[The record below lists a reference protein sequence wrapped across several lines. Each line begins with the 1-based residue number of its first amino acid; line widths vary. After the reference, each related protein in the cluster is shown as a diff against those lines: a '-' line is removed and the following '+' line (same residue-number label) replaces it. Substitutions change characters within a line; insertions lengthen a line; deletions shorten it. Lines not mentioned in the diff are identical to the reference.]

1 MKIIIS
7 AFILLQSFSFAQASL
22 NDLNKLTNS
31 QLDEIREKLSIQNPS
46 SMDSALESVDSIN
59 QESIEIEIEQKN
71 SENLSSFFG
80 YDYFNK
86 QINFFDNIPTPVD
99 FKLGAGDEIILSLW
113 GEKNSREKF
122 ILNKD
127 GMIYYQ
133 NIGFI
138 NLSGKTLNEAENLLS
153 SELSRIYSTLS
164 SSNNSTQLML
174 ELGKIKS
181 VNVYFSGQ
189 VTSPGINLIHPFSD
203 IFSALVQA
211 GGVKDS
217 GSLRK
222 VQIIRNSE
230 IIAEVDFYSFFLNG
244 MNSFSNI
251 RILDGDVIHVPVVA
265 NRAEIKGEII
275 NPGFY
280 ELLDSDLL
288 SNLINYAGGLSSMSS
303 NKAVINDIIPIDK
316 RDSDDIARSGRLI
329 YLSQTDKIKIQN
341 GSVVELIPI
350 AKNDTFVSV
359 FGRVTRPGTY
369 PIDLLRSQNQESGI
383 TLKEVLD
390 IAGGFEDPNF
400 RKTINEKIVI
410 LRLDENQFY
419 AKEFR
424 VDYSD
429 ANSFKLE
436 VNDKIFV
443 YELPQYKN
451 SFTYTIKGE
460 VNSPGTYPLKAGL
473 SLSQAIKLAGGIT
486 EMGSINSVSVTKNL
500 VSIDSDGN
508 EVSRVELVSN
518 IDLNFQIA
526 DQNII
531 TILPKTNVIRVD
543 GNVYNP
549 GFIAHQSG
557 NGMTMSKAIELAG
570 GYKPHSLK
578 KRVYVVR
585 ANGEIEQ
592 ADIFRGKAKRIFP
605 GDSVFVP
612 VNPDPDKFD
621 VTSFIADLSSTL
633 ANIAAILVIVDN
645 NN

>member
-7 AFILLQSFSFAQASL
+7 AFILLQSFSLAQVSL
-22 NDLNKLTNS
+22 SDLNKLNNS

-46 SMDSALESVDSIN
+46 TVSAPESVDSIN
-59 QESIEIEIEQKN
+59 QESIEIEIEQKD
-71 SENLSSFFG
+71 SENPSSFFG

-153 SELSRIYSTLS
+153 SELSRIYSTLN

-189 VTSPGINLIHPFSD
+189 VSNPGINLIHPFSD
-203 IFSALVQA
+203 IFSALIQA
-211 GGVKDS
+211 GSVKNS

-230 IIAEVDFYSFFLNG
+230 VIAVVDFYSFFLNG

-280 ELLDSDLL
+280 ELLDSDSL
-288 SNLINYAGGLSSMSS
+288 SNLIDYAGGLSSMASD
-303 NKAVINDIIPIDK
+303 KAVINDIIPIDK

-329 YLSQTDKIKIQN
+329 LLSQTDKIKIQN

-350 AKNDTFVSV
+350 AKNDTSVSV
-359 FGRVTRPGTY
+359 FGRVVRPGEY
-369 PIDLLRSQNQESGI
+369 PIDTLRYQNQESGI

-400 RKTINEKIVI
+400 RKTINDEIVI

-419 AKEFR
+419 AKELR
-424 VDYSD
+424 VNYSD

-443 YELPQYKN
+443 YELPQYRN

-460 VNSPGTYPLKAGL
+460 VNSPGTYPLKEGL

-486 EMGSINSVSVTKNL
+486 EIGSVNSVSVSKNL

-508 EVSRVELVSN
+508 KFNKVELVSN

-531 TILPKTNVIRVD
+531 TILPNTNVIRVN

-549 GFIAHQSG
+549 GLIAHQSG
-557 NGMTMSKAIELAG
+557 NGLTMSKAIELAG
-570 GYKPHSLK
+570 GYKPYSLK
-578 KRVYVVR
+578 KRAYVIR

-592 ADIFRGKAKRIFP
+592 AGIFSGKAKRVFP
-605 GDSVFVP
+605 GDSIFIP
-612 VNPDPDKFD
+612 VNPDPKEFD
-621 VTSFIADLSSTL
+621 ITSFIADLSSTL
-633 ANIAAILVIVDN
+633 ANIAAILVIAN
-645 NN
+645 NNN

>member
-1 MKIIIS
+1 
-7 AFILLQSFSFAQASL
+7 
-22 NDLNKLTNS
+22 
-31 QLDEIREKLSIQNPS
+31 
-46 SMDSALESVDSIN
+46 
-59 QESIEIEIEQKN
+59 
-71 SENLSSFFG
+71 
-80 YDYFNK
+80 
-86 QINFFDNIPTPVD
+86 
-99 FKLGAGDEIILSLW
+99 
-113 GEKNSREKF
+113 
-122 ILNKD
+122 
-127 GMIYYQ
+127 MIYYQ

-153 SELSRIYSTLS
+153 SELSRIYSTLNS
-164 SSNNSTQLML
+164 NNNSTQLML

-222 VQIIRNSE
+222 IQIIRNSE
-230 IIAEVDFYSFFLNG
+230 IIAVVDFYSFFLNG

-288 SNLINYAGGLSSMSS
+288 TNLITYAGGLSSMASD
-303 NKAVINDIIPIDK
+303 KAVINDIIPIDK
-316 RDSDDIARSGRLI
+316 RDSDDIARSGRLV

-350 AKNDTFVSV
+350 AKNDTFVSI
-359 FGRVTRPGTY
+359 FGRVTRPGQY
-369 PIDLLRSQNQESGI
+369 PIDLLRSQNQESVI
-383 TLKEVLD
+383 TLKDVLD
-390 IAGGFEDPNF
+390 IAGGFEDPYY
-400 RKTINEKIVI
+400 RKTINEEIVI

-460 VNSPGTYPLKAGL
+460 VNSPGTYPLREGL
-473 SLSQAIKLAGGIT
+473 NLSQAIKLAGGIT
-486 EMGSINSVSVTKNL
+486 EMGSIRSVSVTKNL
-500 VSIDSDGN
+500 ASIDSDGN
-508 EVSRVELVSN
+508 KFNKVELVSN
-518 IDLNFQIA
+518 IDLDFQIA

-570 GYKPHSLK
+570 GYKPYSLK
-578 KRVYVVR
+578 KRAYVVR

-592 ADIFRGKAKRIFP
+592 ADILRGRVKRVFP
-605 GDSVFVP
+605 GDSIFVP
-612 VNPDPDKFD
+612 VNPDPDEFD
-621 VTSFIADLSSTL
+621 ITSFIADLSSTL
-633 ANIAAILVIVDN
+633 ANIAAILVIVDSN
-645 NN
+645 N

>member
-1 MKIIIS
+1 MKIFIS
-7 AFILLQSFSFAQASL
+7 AFILLQSFTLAQASL
-22 NDLNKLTNS
+22 SDLNRLTNS
-31 QLDEIREKLSIQNPS
+31 QLDEIREELSIQNP
-46 SMDSALESVDSIN
+46 SMDSALESENSIN
-59 QESIEIEIEQKN
+59 QESIEIEIEQKD

-153 SELSRIYSTLS
+153 SELSRIYSTLN

-189 VTSPGINLIHPFSD
+189 INSPGINLIHPFSD

-217 GSLRK
+217 GSLRR
-222 VQIIRNSE
+222 VQVIRNSE
-230 IIAEVDFYSFFLNG
+230 IISIVDFYSFFLNG

-251 RILDGDVIHVPVVA
+251 RILDGDVIHVPVVT
-265 NRAEIKGEII
+265 NRAEIKGEIV

-280 ELLDSDLL
+280 ELLESDLL
-288 SNLINYAGGLSSMSS
+288 SNLINYAGGLSSLASD
-303 NKAVINDIIPIDK
+303 KVVINDIIPMDK

-329 YLSQTDKIKIQN
+329 YLSQTDKIKIYN
-341 GSVVELIPI
+341 GSVVDLIPI
-350 AKNDTFVSV
+350 AKNDTSVSV

-369 PIDLLRSQNQESGI
+369 PVNLSDNQNKEGGT
-383 TLKEVLD
+383 TLKKVLD
-390 IAGGFEDPNF
+390 VAGGFEDPIF
-400 RKTINEKIVI
+400 RKTINDEIVI

-419 AKEFR
+419 GKEFR
-424 VDYSD
+424 VNYLD
-429 ANSFKLE
+429 ANSFKVE

-443 YELPQYKN
+443 YELPQYNN

-460 VNSPGTYPLKAGL
+460 VNSPGTYPLKEGL
-473 SLSQAIKLAGGIT
+473 TLSQAIKSAGGIT
-486 EMGSINSVSVTKNL
+486 EIGSINSVSVTKNL
-500 VSIDSDGN
+500 LSIDSDGN
-508 EVSRVELVSN
+508 EFNKVELVSN
-518 IDLNFQIA
+518 IDLDFQIA

-531 TILPKTNVIRVD
+531 TILPKTNVIRVE

-557 NGMTMSKAIELAG
+557 NGMTMSRAIELAG
-570 GYKPHSLK
+570 GYKPNSLI
-578 KRVYVVR
+578 KRAYVVR
-585 ANGEIEQ
+585 ANGEIDK
-592 ADIFRGKAKRIFP
+592 AKIFRGRTKRVFP
-605 GDSVFVP
+605 GDSIFVP
-612 VNPDPDKFD
+612 ENPEPDKFD
-621 VTSFIADLSSTL
+621 ITTFIADLSSTL

-645 NN
+645 N

>member
-1 MKIIIS
+1 MKIFIS
-7 AFILLQSFSFAQASL
+7 AFILLQSFTLAQASL
-22 NDLNKLTNS
+22 SDLNRLTNS
-31 QLDEIREKLSIQNPS
+31 QLDEIREELSIQNP
-46 SMDSALESVDSIN
+46 SMDSALESENSIN
-59 QESIEIEIEQKN
+59 QESIEIEIEQKD

-153 SELSRIYSTLS
+153 SELSRIYSTLN

-189 VTSPGINLIHPFSD
+189 INSPGINLIHPFSD

-217 GSLRK
+217 GSLRR
-222 VQIIRNSE
+222 VQVIRNSE
-230 IIAEVDFYSFFLNG
+230 IISIVDFYSFFLNG

-251 RILDGDVIHVPVVA
+251 RILDGDVIHVPVVT
-265 NRAEIKGEII
+265 NRAEIKGEIV

-280 ELLDSDLL
+280 ELLESDLL
-288 SNLINYAGGLSSMSS
+288 SNLINYAGGLSSLASD
-303 NKAVINDIIPIDK
+303 KVVINDIIPMDK

-329 YLSQTDKIKIQN
+329 YLSQTDKIKIYN
-341 GSVVELIPI
+341 GSVVDLIPI
-350 AKNDTFVSV
+350 AKNDTSVSV

-369 PIDLLRSQNQESGI
+369 PVNLSDNQNKEGGT
-383 TLKEVLD
+383 TLKKVLD
-390 IAGGFEDPNF
+390 VAGGFEDPIF
-400 RKTINEKIVI
+400 RKTINDEIVI

-419 AKEFR
+419 GKEFR
-424 VDYSD
+424 VNYLD
-429 ANSFKLE
+429 ANSFKVE

-443 YELPQYKN
+443 YELPQYNN

-460 VNSPGTYPLKAGL
+460 VNSPGTYPLKEGL
-473 SLSQAIKLAGGIT
+473 SLSQAIKSAGGIT
-486 EMGSINSVSVTKNL
+486 EIGSINSVSVTKNL
-500 VSIDSDGN
+500 LSIDSDGN
-508 EVSRVELVSN
+508 EFNKVELVSN
-518 IDLNFQIA
+518 IDLDFQIA

-531 TILPKTNVIRVD
+531 TILPKTNVIRVE

-557 NGMTMSKAIELAG
+557 NGMTMSRAIELAG
-570 GYKPHSLK
+570 GYKPNSLI
-578 KRVYVVR
+578 KRAYVVR
-585 ANGEIEQ
+585 ANGEIDK
-592 ADIFRGKAKRIFP
+592 AKIFRGRTKRVFP
-605 GDSVFVP
+605 GDSIFVP
-612 VNPDPDKFD
+612 ENPDPDKFD
-621 VTSFIADLSSTL
+621 ITTFIADLSSTL

-645 NN
+645 N

>member
-1 MKIIIS
+1 MKIFIS
-7 AFILLQSFSFAQASL
+7 AFILLQSFILAQASL
-22 NDLNKLTNS
+22 SDLNRLTNS
-31 QLDEIREKLSIQNPS
+31 QLDEIREELSIQNP
-46 SMDSALESVDSIN
+46 SMDSALESQNSIN
-59 QESIEIEIEQKN
+59 QESIEIEIEQKD
-71 SENLSSFFG
+71 SKNLSSFFG

-153 SELSRIYSTLS
+153 SELSRIYSTLN

-189 VTSPGINLIHPFSD
+189 INSPGINLIHPFSD

-217 GSLRK
+217 GSLRR
-222 VQIIRNSE
+222 VQVIRNSE
-230 IIAEVDFYSFFLNG
+230 IISIVDFYSFFLNG

-251 RILDGDVIHVPVVA
+251 RILDGDVIHVPVVT
-265 NRAEIKGEII
+265 NRAEIKGEIV

-280 ELLDSDLL
+280 ELLESDLL
-288 SNLINYAGGLSSMSS
+288 SNLINYAGGLSSLASD
-303 NKAVINDIIPIDK
+303 KVVINDIIPMDK

-329 YLSQTDKIKIQN
+329 YLSQTDKIKIYN
-341 GSVVELIPI
+341 GSVVDFVPI
-350 AKNDTFVSV
+350 AKNDTSVSV
-359 FGRVTRPGTY
+359 FGRVTRPGNY
-369 PIDLLRSQNQESGI
+369 PVNLSDNQNNEGGT
-383 TLKEVLD
+383 TLKKVLD
-390 IAGGFEDPNF
+390 VAGGFEDPIF
-400 RKTINEKIVI
+400 RKTINDEIVI

-419 AKEFR
+419 GKEFR
-424 VDYSD
+424 VNYSD
-429 ANSFKLE
+429 ANSFKVE

-443 YELPQYKN
+443 YELPQYNN

-460 VNSPGTYPLKAGL
+460 VNSPGTYPLKEGL
-473 SLSQAIKLAGGIT
+473 SLSQAIKSAGGIT
-486 EMGSINSVSVTKNL
+486 EIGSINSVSVTKNL
-500 VSIDSDGN
+500 LSIDSDGN
-508 EVSRVELVSN
+508 ELNKVELVSN
-518 IDLNFQIA
+518 IDLDFQIA

-531 TILPKTNVIRVD
+531 TILPKTNVIRVE

-557 NGMTMSKAIELAG
+557 NGMTMSRAIELAG
-570 GYKPHSLK
+570 GYKPNSLIN
-578 KRVYVVR
+578 RAYVVR
-585 ANGEIEQ
+585 ANGEIDK
-592 ADIFRGKAKRIFP
+592 ANIFRGRTKRVFP
-605 GDSVFVP
+605 GDSIFVP
-612 VNPDPDKFD
+612 ENPDPDKFD
-621 VTSFIADLSSTL
+621 ITTFIADLSSTL

-645 NN
+645 N

>member
-1 MKIIIS
+1 MKIFIS
-7 AFILLQSFSFAQASL
+7 AFILLQSFTFAQASL
-22 NDLNKLTNS
+22 SDFNRLTNS
-31 QLDEIREKLSIQNPS
+31 QLDEIREELSIQNP
-46 SMDSALESVDSIN
+46 SMDSALESENSIN
-59 QESIEIEIEQKN
+59 QESIEIEIEQKD

-153 SELSRIYSTLS
+153 SELSRIYSTLN

-189 VTSPGINLIHPFSD
+189 INSPGINLIHPFSD

-217 GSLRK
+217 GSLRR
-222 VQIIRNSE
+222 VQVIRNSE
-230 IIAEVDFYSFFLNG
+230 IISIVDFYSFFLNG

-251 RILDGDVIHVPVVA
+251 RILDGDVIHVPVVT
-265 NRAEIKGEII
+265 NRAEIKGEIV

-280 ELLDSDLL
+280 ELLESDLL
-288 SNLINYAGGLSSMSS
+288 SNLINYAGGLSSLASD
-303 NKAVINDIIPIDK
+303 KVVINDIIPMDK

-329 YLSQTDKIKIQN
+329 YLSQTDKIKIYN
-341 GSVVELIPI
+341 GSVVDLIPI
-350 AKNDTFVSV
+350 AKNDTSVSV

-369 PIDLLRSQNQESGI
+369 PVNLSDNQNKEGGT
-383 TLKEVLD
+383 TLKKVLD
-390 IAGGFEDPNF
+390 VAGGFEDPIF
-400 RKTINEKIVI
+400 RKTINDEIVI

-419 AKEFR
+419 GKEFR
-424 VDYSD
+424 VNYSD
-429 ANSFKLE
+429 ANSFKVE

-443 YELPQYKN
+443 YELPQYNN

-460 VNSPGTYPLKAGL
+460 VNSPGTYPLKEGL
-473 SLSQAIKLAGGIT
+473 SLSQAIKSAGGLT
-486 EMGSINSVSVTKNL
+486 EIGSINSVSVTKNL
-500 VSIDSDGN
+500 LSIDSDGN
-508 EVSRVELVSN
+508 EFNKVELVSN
-518 IDLNFQIA
+518 IDLNFQIG

-531 TILPKTNVIRVD
+531 TILPKTNVIRVE

-557 NGMTMSKAIELAG
+557 NGMTMSRAIELAG
-570 GYKPHSLK
+570 GYKPNSLI
-578 KRVYVVR
+578 KRAYVVR
-585 ANGEIEQ
+585 ANGEIDK
-592 ADIFRGKAKRIFP
+592 ANIFRGRTKRVFP
-605 GDSVFVP
+605 GDSIFVP
-612 VNPDPDKFD
+612 ENPDPDKFD
-621 VTSFIADLSSTL
+621 ITTFIADLSSTL

-645 NN
+645 N

>member
-22 NDLNKLTNS
+22 SDLNKLNNS
-31 QLDEIREKLSIQNPS
+31 QLDEIRKKLSIQNPS
-46 SMDSALESVDSIN
+46 MDSELESVNSIN
-59 QESIEIEIEQKN
+59 QESIEIEIGQKN

-153 SELSRIYSTLS
+153 SELSRIYSTLNS
-164 SSNNSTQLML
+164 TNNSTQLML

-230 IIAEVDFYSFFLNG
+230 IIAVVDFYSFFLNG
-244 MNSFSNI
+244 MNNFSNI

-280 ELLDSDLL
+280 ELIDSDLL
-288 SNLINYAGGLSSMSS
+288 TNLINYAGGLSSIASD
-303 NKAVINDIIPIDK
+303 KAVINDIIPIDK

-329 YLSQTDKIKIQN
+329 YLSQTNKIKIQN

-350 AKNDTFVSV
+350 AKNDTFVSI
-359 FGRVTRPGTY
+359 FGRVTRPGPY

-383 TLKEVLD
+383 TLKDVLD
-390 IAGGFEDPNF
+390 IAGGFEDPIF
-400 RKTINEKIVI
+400 RKTINNEIVI

-419 AKEFR
+419 GKEFT

-460 VNSPGTYPLKAGL
+460 VNSPGTYPLRKGL
-473 SLSQAIKLAGGIT
+473 NLSQAIELAGGIT
-486 EMGSINSVSVTKNL
+486 EMGSISSVSVTKNL
-500 VSIDSDGN
+500 VSIDSEGN
-508 EVSRVELVSN
+508 EFNKVELVSN

-526 DQNII
+526 DQNVI
-531 TILPKTNVIRVD
+531 TILPKTNIIRVD

-570 GYKPHSLK
+570 GYKPYSLK
-578 KRVYVVR
+578 KRAYVVR

-592 ADIFRGKAKRIFP
+592 ANIFRGKAKRVFP
-605 GDSVFVP
+605 GDSIFVP

-621 VTSFIADLSSTL
+621 ITTFIADLSSTL
-633 ANIAAILVIVDN
+633 ANIAAILVIVDSN
-645 NN
+645 N

>member
-7 AFILLQSFSFAQASL
+7 VFILLQSFSFAQASL
-22 NDLNKLTNS
+22 SDLNKLNNS
-31 QLDEIREKLSIQNPS
+31 QLDEIRKKLSIQNP
-46 SMDSALESVDSIN
+46 SMDSALESVDSVN
-59 QESIEIEIEQKN
+59 QESIEIEIEQKD

-153 SELSRIYSTLS
+153 SELSRIYSTLN

-189 VTSPGINLIHPFSD
+189 ITSPGINLIHPFSD

-230 IIAEVDFYSFFLNG
+230 IIAVVDFYSFFLNG
-244 MNSFSNI
+244 MNNFSNI
-251 RILDGDVIHVPVVA
+251 RILDGDVIHIPVVA

-288 SNLINYAGGLSSMSS
+288 TNLITYTGGLSSMASD
-303 NKAVINDIIPIDK
+303 KAVINDIIPIDK
-316 RDSDDIARSGRLI
+316 RDSDDIARSGRLV

-350 AKNDTFVSV
+350 AKNDTFVSI
-359 FGRVTRPGTY
+359 FGRVTRPGQY

-390 IAGGFEDPNF
+390 IAGGFEDPIF
-400 RKTINEKIVI
+400 RKTINSELVI

-419 AKEFR
+419 GKELR

-460 VNSPGTYPLKAGL
+460 VNSPGTYPLKEGL
-473 SLSQAIKLAGGIT
+473 SLSKAIKLAGGIT

-508 EVSRVELVSN
+508 EFNKVELVSN

-531 TILPKTNVIRVD
+531 TILPKTNVVRVD

-570 GYKPHSLK
+570 GYKPYSLK
-578 KRVYVVR
+578 KRAYVVR

-592 ADIFRGKAKRIFP
+592 ADIFRGKAKKVFP
-605 GDSVFVP
+605 GDSIFVP
-612 VNPDPDKFD
+612 VNPDPDEFD
-621 VTSFIADLSSTL
+621 ITSFIADLSSTL

>member
-7 AFILLQSFSFAQASL
+7 AFILLQSFGFSQVSL
-22 NDLNKLTNS
+22 SDLNKLTSS
-31 QLDEIREKLSIQNPS
+31 QLNEIREKLSIENPT
-46 SMDSALESVDSIN
+46 SMKNALESEDSVN
-59 QESIEIEIEQKN
+59 QESSEIKIKQKN
-71 SENLSSFFG
+71 SENLSSLFG

-203 IFSALVQA
+203 IFSALIQA

-230 IIAEVDFYSFFLNG
+230 IIAVVDFYSFFLNG

-251 RILDGDVIHVPVVA
+251 RIIDGDVIHVPVVA

-275 NPGFY
+275 NPGIY

-288 SNLINYAGGLSSMSS
+288 SNLINYAGGLSSMAS

-316 RDSDDIARSGRLI
+316 RDSDDSARSGRLI

-359 FGRVTRPGTY
+359 FGRVVRPGKY
-369 PIDLLRSQNQESGI
+369 PLDLTSNQNEESGI
-383 TLKEVLD
+383 TLKEILD
-390 IAGGFEDPNF
+390 VAGGFDDPIF
-400 RKTINEKIVI
+400 RKTINNEILI

-419 AKEFR
+419 GKEFK
-424 VDYSD
+424 VNYKD
-429 ANSFKLE
+429 AHTFKLKI
-436 VNDKIFV
+436 NDNIFV
-443 YELPQYKN
+443 YEKPEYKN
-451 SFTYTIKGE
+451 SFTFTIRGE
-460 VNSPGTYPLKAGL
+460 VNSPGTYPLKDGL
-473 SLSQAIKLAGGIT
+473 SLSEAIILAGGIT
-486 EMGSINSVSVTKNL
+486 EIGSISSVSVSKNL
-500 VSIDSDGN
+500 ISINDDGRQEN
-508 EVSRVELVSN
+508 RTEMVSN
-518 IDLNFQIA
+518 IDLGFKIA
-526 DQNII
+526 DKNII
-531 TILPKTNVIRVD
+531 TILPKTNVVRVY

-557 NGMTMSKAIELAG
+557 NDMTMSRAIELAG
-570 GYKPHSLK
+570 GYKPNSLK
-578 KRVYVVR
+578 KRAYVVR
-585 ANGEIEQ
+585 ANGEIDK
-592 ADIFRGKAKRIFP
+592 ANIFRGRTKRVFP
-605 GDSVFVP
+605 GDSIFVP
-612 VNPDPDKFD
+612 VNPDQEKFD
-621 VTSFIADLSSTL
+621 ITTFIADLSSTL
-633 ANIAAILVIVDN
+633 ANIAAIIVIAN

>member
-7 AFILLQSFSFAQASL
+7 VFILLQSFSLAQVSL
-22 NDLNKLTNS
+22 SDLNKLNNS

-46 SMDSALESVDSIN
+46 MVSTLESVNSIN
-59 QESIEIEIEQKN
+59 QESIEIEIEQKDSKN
-71 SENLSSFFG
+71 PSSFFG

-153 SELSRIYSTLS
+153 SELSRIYSTLNS
-164 SSNNSTQLML
+164 SINSTQLML

-189 VTSPGINLIHPFSD
+189 VSNPGINLIHPFSD
-203 IFSALVQA
+203 IFSALIQA
-211 GGVKDS
+211 GSVKNS

-230 IIAEVDFYSFFLNG
+230 VIAVVDFYSFFLNG

-280 ELLDSDLL
+280 ELLDSDSL
-288 SNLINYAGGLSSMSS
+288 SNLIDYAGGLSSMAS

-316 RDSDDIARSGRLI
+316 RDSDDSARSGRLI

-359 FGRVTRPGTY
+359 FGRVVRPGEY
-369 PIDLLRSQNQESGI
+369 PLDLTSNQNEESGI
-383 TLKEVLD
+383 TLKEILD
-390 IAGGFEDPNF
+390 VAGGFDDPIF
-400 RKTINEKIVI
+400 RKSINNEILI

-419 AKEFR
+419 GQELK
-424 VDYSD
+424 VNYKD
-429 ANSFKLE
+429 AHTFKLKI
-436 VNDKIFV
+436 NDKIFV
-443 YELPQYKN
+443 YEKPEYKN
-451 SFTYTIKGE
+451 SFTFTIRGE
-460 VNSPGTYPLKAGL
+460 VNSPGTYPLKDGL
-473 SLSQAIKLAGGIT
+473 SLSEAISLAGGLT
-486 EMGSINSVSVTKNL
+486 EIGSINSVSVSKNL
-500 VSIDSDGN
+500 LSINEDGSQEN
-508 EVSRVELVSN
+508 RTEMVSN
-518 IDLNFQIA
+518 IDSDFKIA
-526 DQNII
+526 DKNII
-531 TILPKTNVIRVD
+531 TILPKTNVVRVD
-543 GNVYNP
+543 GNVYKP

-557 NGMTMSKAIELAG
+557 TGMTISKAIELAG
-570 GYKPHSLK
+570 GYKPYSLK

-592 ADIFRGKAKRIFP
+592 TSIFRGTAKRVFP
-605 GDSVFVP
+605 GDNIVVP
-612 VNPDPDKFD
+612 LDPNQDKFEI
-621 VTSFIADLSSTL
+621 TTFIADLSSTL
-633 ANIAAILVIVDN
+633 ANIAAIIVIAN

>member
-7 AFILLQSFSFAQASL
+7 AFILIQSFSFAQASL
-22 NDLNKLTNS
+22 SDLNKLNNS

-46 SMDSALESVDSIN
+46 MDSALESVNSIN
-59 QESIEIEIEQKN
+59 QESIEIEIEQKD
-71 SENLSSFFG
+71 SENLSPFFG

-86 QINFFDNIPTPVD
+86 QINFFDNIPTPID

-133 NIGFI
+133 NIGFV

-153 SELSRIYSTLS
+153 SELSRIYSTLN

-230 IIAEVDFYSFFLNG
+230 IIAVVDFYSFFLNG

-288 SNLINYAGGLSSMSS
+288 TNLINYAGGLSSIASD
-303 NKAVINDIIPIDK
+303 KAVINDIIPIDK

-350 AKNDTFVSV
+350 AKNDTFVTV
-359 FGRVTRPGTY
+359 FGRVTRPGLY
-369 PIDLLRSQNQESGI
+369 PIDQLRSQNQESGI

-400 RKTINEKIVI
+400 RKTINEDLVI

-419 AKEFR
+419 AEEFR
-424 VDYSD
+424 VNYSD

-460 VNSPGTYPLKAGL
+460 VNSPGTYPLREGL

-508 EVSRVELVSN
+508 EFNKVELVSN

-531 TILPKTNVIRVD
+531 TILPKTNVVRVD

-557 NGMTMSKAIELAG
+557 TGMTMSKAIELAG
-570 GYKPHSLK
+570 GYKPYSLK
-578 KRVYVVR
+578 KRAYVVR

-592 ADIFRGKAKRIFP
+592 ADIFRGKAKRVFP
-605 GDSVFVP
+605 GDSIFVP
-612 VNPDPDKFD
+612 VNPDPDEFD
-621 VTSFIADLSSTL
+621 ITSFIADLSSTL
-633 ANIAAILVIVDN
+633 ANIAAILVIVDSN
-645 NN
+645 N

>member
-7 AFILLQSFSFAQASL
+7 AFILFQSFTFAQASL
-22 NDLNKLTNS
+22 SDLNRLTNS
-31 QLDEIREKLSIQNPS
+31 QLDEIREELSIQNPT
-46 SMDSALESVDSIN
+46 MDSALESVNSIN
-59 QESIEIEIEQKN
+59 QESIEIEIEQKD

-153 SELSRIYSTLS
+153 SELSRIFSTLNS
-164 SSNNSTQLML
+164 SKNSTQLML

-189 VTSPGINLIHPFSD
+189 VNSPGINLIHPFSD

-217 GSLRK
+217 GSLRR
-222 VQIIRNSE
+222 VQVIRNSE
-230 IIAEVDFYSFFLNG
+230 IISIVDFYSFFLNG

-251 RILDGDVIHVPVVA
+251 RILDGDVIHVPVVT
-265 NRAEIKGEII
+265 NRAEIKGEIV

-280 ELLDSDLL
+280 ELLESDLL
-288 SNLINYAGGLSSMSS
+288 SNLINYAGGLSSLASD
-303 NKAVINDIIPIDK
+303 KVVINDIIPMDK

-329 YLSQTDKIKIQN
+329 YLSQTDKIKIYN
-341 GSVVELIPI
+341 GSVVDLIPI
-350 AKNDTFVSV
+350 AENDTYVSV
-359 FGRVTRPGTY
+359 FGRVTRPGSY
-369 PIDLLRSQNQESGI
+369 PVNLSNSQNEEDRI
-383 TLKEVLD
+383 TLKQVLD
-390 IAGGFEDPNF
+390 VAGGFEDPIF
-400 RKTINEKIVI
+400 RKTINEEIVI

-419 AKEFR
+419 GKEFR

-429 ANSFKLE
+429 ANSFKVE

-443 YELPQYKN
+443 YELPQYNN

-460 VNSPGTYPLKAGL
+460 VNSPGTYPLKEGL
-473 SLSQAIKLAGGIT
+473 SLSQAIKSAGGIT
-486 EMGSINSVSVTKNL
+486 EIGSINSVSVTKNL
-500 VSIDSDGN
+500 LSIDSDGN
-508 EVSRVELVSN
+508 EFNKVELVSN
-518 IDLNFQIA
+518 IDLNFKIG

-531 TILPKTNVIRVD
+531 TILPKTNVVRVE

-557 NGMTMSKAIELAG
+557 NGMTMSRAIELAG
-570 GYKPHSLK
+570 GYKPNSLK
-578 KRVYVVR
+578 KRAYVVR
-585 ANGEIEQ
+585 ANGEIDK
-592 ADIFRGKAKRIFP
+592 AKIFRGRTKRVFP

-621 VTSFIADLSSTL
+621 ITTFIADLSSTL
-633 ANIAAILVIVDN
+633 ANIAAILIIADN
-645 NN
+645 N

>member
-22 NDLNKLTNS
+22 SDLNKLNNS

-46 SMDSALESVDSIN
+46 MDSELESVNSIN
-59 QESIEIEIEQKN
+59 QESIEIEIGQKN

-153 SELSRIYSTLS
+153 SELSRIYSTLNS
-164 SSNNSTQLML
+164 TNNSTQLML

-230 IIAEVDFYSFFLNG
+230 IIAVVDFYSFFLNG
-244 MNSFSNI
+244 MNNFSNI

-288 SNLINYAGGLSSMSS
+288 TNLINYAGGLSSIASD
-303 NKAVINDIIPIDK
+303 KAVINDIIPIDK

-350 AKNDTFVSV
+350 AKNDTFVSI
-359 FGRVTRPGTY
+359 FGRVTRPGPY

-383 TLKEVLD
+383 TLKDVLD

-400 RKTINEKIVI
+400 RKTINNEIVI

-429 ANSFKLE
+429 ANRFKLE

-443 YELPQYKN
+443 YEIPQYKN

-460 VNSPGTYPLKAGL
+460 VNSPGTYPLREGL
-473 SLSQAIKLAGGIT
+473 NLSQAINLAGGIT
-486 EMGSINSVSVTKNL
+486 EMGSISSVSVTKNL
-500 VSIDSDGN
+500 VSIDSEGN
-508 EVSRVELVSN
+508 EFNKVELVSN

-549 GFIAHQSG
+549 GFIAHQSS

-570 GYKPHSLK
+570 GYKPYSLK
-578 KRVYVVR
+578 KRAYVVR

-592 ADIFRGKAKRIFP
+592 ANIFRGKAKRVFP
-605 GDSVFVP
+605 GDSIFVP
-612 VNPDPDKFD
+612 VNPDPDEFD
-621 VTSFIADLSSTL
+621 ITSFIADLSSTL
-633 ANIAAILVIVDN
+633 ANIAAILVIVDSN
-645 NN
+645 N

>member
-22 NDLNKLTNS
+22 SDLNKLTNS
-31 QLDEIREKLSIQNPS
+31 QLDEIREKLSIQNP

-59 QESIEIEIEQKN
+59 QESIEIEIEQKD

-133 NIGFI
+133 NIGFV

-153 SELSRIYSTLS
+153 SELSRIYSTLN

-211 GGVKDS
+211 GGIKDN

-230 IIAEVDFYSFFLNG
+230 IIAVVDFYSFFLNG
-244 MNSFSNI
+244 MNSFSSI
-251 RILDGDVIHVPVVA
+251 RILDGDVIHVPVVV

-275 NPGFY
+275 NPGLY

-288 SNLINYAGGLSSMSS
+288 SNLISYAGGLSSMASD
-303 NKAVINDIIPIDK
+303 KAVINDIIPIDI

-329 YLSQTDKIKIQN
+329 YLSQNAKIKIQN
-341 GSVVELIPI
+341 GSVVELLPI
-350 AKNDTFVSV
+350 AKNDTSVSV
-359 FGRVTRPGTY
+359 FGRVTRPGEY
-369 PIDLLRSQNQESGI
+369 PIDLLRYQNEESGI

-390 IAGGFEDPNF
+390 VAGGFEDPIF
-400 RKTINEKIVI
+400 RRTISNEIVV

-443 YELPQYKN
+443 YESPKYKN
-451 SFTYTIKGE
+451 SPTYTIKGE
-460 VNSPGTYPLKAGL
+460 VNSPGTYPLREGL
-473 SLSQAIKLAGGIT
+473 SLTQAIKLAGGIT

-500 VSIDSDGN
+500 LSIDSDGN
-508 EVSRVELVSN
+508 EFNEVELVSN

-557 NGMTMSKAIELAG
+557 QVMTMTKAIELAG
-570 GYKPHSLK
+570 GYKPYSLK
-578 KRVYVVR
+578 KRAYVVR

-592 ADIFRGKAKRIFP
+592 GNIFRGKTKRVFP
-605 GDSVFVP
+605 GDSIFVP
-612 VNPDPDKFD
+612 VNPDPDEFD
-621 VTSFIADLSSTL
+621 ITSFIADLSSIL
-633 ANIAAILVIVDN
+633 ANIAAIIVIVNSN
-645 NN
+645 N

>member
-7 AFILLQSFSFAQASL
+7 AFILLQSFSFAQAPLS
-22 NDLNKLTNS
+22 DLNKLTNS
-31 QLDEIREKLSIQNPS
+31 QLDEIREKLSIQNP

-59 QESIEIEIEQKN
+59 QESIEIEIEQKD

-133 NIGFI
+133 NIGFV

-153 SELSRIYSTLS
+153 SELSRIYSTLN

-211 GGVKDS
+211 GGIKDN

-230 IIAEVDFYSFFLNG
+230 IIAVVDFYSFFLNG

-251 RILDGDVIHVPVVA
+251 RILDGDVIHVPVAV

-275 NPGFY
+275 NPGLY
-280 ELLDSDLL
+280 ELLDSDSL
-288 SNLINYAGGLSSMSS
+288 SNLISYAGGLSSMASD
-303 NKAVINDIIPIDK
+303 KAVINDIIPIDI

-329 YLSQTDKIKIQN
+329 HLSQNAKIKIQN

-350 AKNDTFVSV
+350 AKNDTSVSV
-359 FGRVTRPGTY
+359 FGRVTRPGKY
-369 PIDLLRSQNQESGI
+369 PIDLLRYQNEESGI

-390 IAGGFEDPNF
+390 VAGGFEDPIF
-400 RKTINEKIVI
+400 RKTINNEIVI

-419 AKEFR
+419 GKELR

-443 YELPQYKN
+443 YESTKYKN
-451 SFTYTIKGE
+451 SYTYTIKGE
-460 VNSPGTYPLKAGL
+460 VNSPGTYPLKEGL
-473 SLSQAIKLAGGIT
+473 SLAQAIKLAGGIT

-500 VSIDSDGN
+500 LSIDSEGN
-508 EVSRVELVSN
+508 EFNKVELVSN

-557 NGMTMSKAIELAG
+557 NGMTLSEAIELAG
-570 GYKPHSLK
+570 GYKPYSLK
-578 KRVYVVR
+578 KRAYVVR
-585 ANGEIEQ
+585 ANGEI
-592 ADIFRGKAKRIFP
+592 DPVNIFRGKTKRVFP
-605 GDSVFVP
+605 GDSIFVP
-612 VNPDPDKFD
+612 ENPNPDEFD

-633 ANIAAILVIVDN
+633 ANIAAILVIVDSN
-645 NN
+645 N

>member
-1 MKIIIS
+1 MKIFIS
-7 AFILLQSFSFAQASL
+7 AFILLQSFTLAQASL
-22 NDLNKLTNS
+22 SDLNRLTNS
-31 QLDEIREKLSIQNPS
+31 QLDEIREELSIQNP
-46 SMDSALESVDSIN
+46 SMDSALESENSIN
-59 QESIEIEIEQKN
+59 QESIEIEIEQKD

-153 SELSRIYSTLS
+153 SELSRIYSTLN

-189 VTSPGINLIHPFSD
+189 INSPGINLIHPFSD

-217 GSLRK
+217 GSLRR
-222 VQIIRNSE
+222 VQVIRNSE
-230 IIAEVDFYSFFLNG
+230 IISIVDFYSFFLNG

-251 RILDGDVIHVPVVA
+251 RILDGDVIHVPVVT
-265 NRAEIKGEII
+265 NRAEIKGEIV

-280 ELLDSDLL
+280 ELLESDLL
-288 SNLINYAGGLSSMSS
+288 SNLINYAGGLSSLASD
-303 NKAVINDIIPIDK
+303 KVVINDIIPMDK

-329 YLSQTDKIKIQN
+329 YLSQTDKIKIYN
-341 GSVVELIPI
+341 GSVVDLIPI
-350 AKNDTFVSV
+350 AKNDTSVSV

-369 PIDLLRSQNQESGI
+369 PVNLSDNQNKEGGT
-383 TLKEVLD
+383 TLKKVLD
-390 IAGGFEDPNF
+390 VAGGFEDPIF
-400 RKTINEKIVI
+400 RKTINDEIVI

-419 AKEFR
+419 GKEFR
-424 VDYSD
+424 VNYLD
-429 ANSFKLE
+429 ANSFKVE

-443 YELPQYKN
+443 YELPQYNN

-460 VNSPGTYPLKAGL
+460 VNSPGTYPLKEGL
-473 SLSQAIKLAGGIT
+473 SLSQAIKSAGGIT
-486 EMGSINSVSVTKNL
+486 EIGSINSVSVTKNL
-500 VSIDSDGN
+500 LSIDSDGN
-508 EVSRVELVSN
+508 EFNKVELVSN
-518 IDLNFQIA
+518 IDLDFQIA

-531 TILPKTNVIRVD
+531 TILPKTNVIRVE

-557 NGMTMSKAIELAG
+557 NGMTMSRAIELAG
-570 GYKPHSLK
+570 GYKPNSLI
-578 KRVYVVR
+578 KRAYVVR
-585 ANGEIEQ
+585 ANGEIDK
-592 ADIFRGKAKRIFP
+592 AKIFRGRTKRVFP
-605 GDSVFVP
+605 GDSIFVP
-612 VNPDPDKFD
+612 ENPEPDKFD
-621 VTSFIADLSSTL
+621 ITTFIADLSSTL

-645 NN
+645 N

>member
-7 AFILLQSFSFAQASL
+7 AFILFQSFSFAQASL
-22 NDLNKLTNS
+22 SDLNKLTNS

-46 SMDSALESVDSIN
+46 TDSTLESVDSIN
-59 QESIEIEIEQKN
+59 QESIEIEIEQKD

-153 SELSRIYSTLS
+153 SELSRIYSTIN

-211 GGVKDS
+211 GGIKDS

-230 IIAEVDFYSFFLNG
+230 IIAVVDFYSFFLNG

-265 NRAEIKGEII
+265 NRVEIKGEII
-275 NPGFY
+275 NPGFF
-280 ELLDSDLL
+280 ELLDSDSLT
-288 SNLINYAGGLSSMSS
+288 NLINYAGGLSSMASD
-303 NKAVINDIIPIDK
+303 KAVINDIIPIDK

-329 YLSQTDKIKIQN
+329 YLSQTNKIKIQN

-350 AKNDTFVSV
+350 AENDTFVSV
-359 FGRVTRPGTY
+359 FGRVTRPW
-369 PIDLLRSQNQESGI
+369 
-383 TLKEVLD
+383 
-390 IAGGFEDPNF
+390 
-400 RKTINEKIVI
+400 
-410 LRLDENQFY
+410 
-419 AKEFR
+419 
-424 VDYSD
+424 
-429 ANSFKLE
+429 
-436 VNDKIFV
+436 
-443 YELPQYKN
+443 
-451 SFTYTIKGE
+451 
-460 VNSPGTYPLKAGL
+460 
-473 SLSQAIKLAGGIT
+473 AI
-486 EMGSINSVSVTKNL
+486 SI
-500 VSIDSDGN
+500 
-508 EVSRVELVSN
+508 
-518 IDLNFQIA
+518 
-526 DQNII
+526 
-531 TILPKTNVIRVD
+531 
-543 GNVYNP
+543 
-549 GFIAHQSG
+549 
-557 NGMTMSKAIELAG
+557 
-570 GYKPHSLK
+570 
-578 KRVYVVR
+578 
-585 ANGEIEQ
+585 
-592 ADIFRGKAKRIFP
+592 
-605 GDSVFVP
+605 
-612 VNPDPDKFD
+612 
-621 VTSFIADLSSTL
+621 
-633 ANIAAILVIVDN
+633 
-645 NN
+645 

>member
-7 AFILLQSFSFAQASL
+7 VFILLQSFSFAQASL
-22 NDLNKLTNS
+22 SDLNKLNNS
-31 QLDEIREKLSIQNPS
+31 QLDEIRKKLSIQNP
-46 SMDSALESVDSIN
+46 SMDSALESVDSVN
-59 QESIEIEIEQKN
+59 QESIEIEIEQKD

-153 SELSRIYSTLS
+153 SELSRIYSTLN

-189 VTSPGINLIHPFSD
+189 ITSPGINLIHPFSD

-230 IIAEVDFYSFFLNG
+230 IIAVVDFYSFFLNG
-244 MNSFSNI
+244 MNNFSNI
-251 RILDGDVIHVPVVA
+251 RILDGDVIHIPVVA

-288 SNLINYAGGLSSMSS
+288 TNLINYAGGLSSKASD
-303 NKAVINDIIPIDK
+303 KAVINDIIPIDK

-329 YLSQTDKIKIQN
+329 YLSQTDKTKIQN

-369 PIDLLRSQNQESGI
+369 PIDQLRSQNQESGI

-390 IAGGFEDPNF
+390 IAGGFEDPIF
-400 RKTINEKIVI
+400 RKTINSELVI

-419 AKEFR
+419 GKELR

-460 VNSPGTYPLKAGL
+460 VNSPGTYPLKEGL
-473 SLSQAIKLAGGIT
+473 SLSKAIKLAGGIT

-500 VSIDSDGN
+500 VSIDSEGN
-508 EVSRVELVSN
+508 EFNNVELVSN

-531 TILPKTNVIRVD
+531 TILPKTNVVRVD

-570 GYKPHSLK
+570 GYKPYSLK
-578 KRVYVVR
+578 KRAYVVR

-592 ADIFRGKAKRIFP
+592 ADIFRGKAKKVFP
-605 GDSVFVP
+605 GDSIFVP
-612 VNPDPDKFD
+612 VNPDPDEFD
-621 VTSFIADLSSTL
+621 ITSFIADLSSTL

>member
-1 MKIIIS
+1 MKIFIS
-7 AFILLQSFSFAQASL
+7 AFILFQSFTFAQASL
-22 NDLNKLTNS
+22 SDLNRLTNS
-31 QLDEIREKLSIQNPS
+31 QLDEIREELSIQNPT
-46 SMDSALESVDSIN
+46 MDSALESVNSIN
-59 QESIEIEIEQKN
+59 QESIEIEIEQKD

-153 SELSRIYSTLS
+153 SELSRIFSTLNS
-164 SSNNSTQLML
+164 SKNSTQLML

-189 VTSPGINLIHPFSD
+189 VNSPGINLIHPFSD

-217 GSLRK
+217 GSLRR
-222 VQIIRNSE
+222 VQVIRNSE
-230 IIAEVDFYSFFLNG
+230 IISIVDFYSFFLNG

-251 RILDGDVIHVPVVA
+251 RILDGDVIHVPVVT
-265 NRAEIKGEII
+265 NRAEIKGEIV

-280 ELLDSDLL
+280 ELLESDLL
-288 SNLINYAGGLSSMSS
+288 SNLINYAGGLSSLASD
-303 NKAVINDIIPIDK
+303 KVVINDIIPMDK

-329 YLSQTDKIKIQN
+329 YLSQTDKIKIYN
-341 GSVVELIPI
+341 GSVVDLIPI
-350 AKNDTFVSV
+350 AENDTYVSV
-359 FGRVTRPGTY
+359 FGRVTRPGSY
-369 PIDLLRSQNQESGI
+369 PVNLSNSQNEEDRI
-383 TLKEVLD
+383 TLKQVLD
-390 IAGGFEDPNF
+390 VAGGFEDPIF
-400 RKTINEKIVI
+400 RKTINEEIVI

-419 AKEFR
+419 GKEFR

-429 ANSFKLE
+429 ANSFKVE

-443 YELPQYKN
+443 YELPQYNN

-460 VNSPGTYPLKAGL
+460 VNSPGTYPLKEGL
-473 SLSQAIKLAGGIT
+473 SLSQAIKSAGGIT
-486 EMGSINSVSVTKNL
+486 EIGSINSVSVTKNL
-500 VSIDSDGN
+500 LSIDSDGN
-508 EVSRVELVSN
+508 EFNKVELVSN
-518 IDLNFQIA
+518 IDLNFKIG

-531 TILPKTNVIRVD
+531 TILPKTNVIRVE

-557 NGMTMSKAIELAG
+557 NGMTMSRAIELAG
-570 GYKPHSLK
+570 GYKPNSLK
-578 KRVYVVR
+578 KRAYVVR
-585 ANGEIEQ
+585 ANGEIDK
-592 ADIFRGKAKRIFP
+592 AKIFRGRTKRVFP

-621 VTSFIADLSSTL
+621 ITTFIADLSSTL
-633 ANIAAILVIVDN
+633 ANIAAILIIADN
-645 NN
+645 N

>member
-1 MKIIIS
+1 MKIFIS
-7 AFILLQSFSFAQASL
+7 AFILLQSFTLAQASL
-22 NDLNKLTNS
+22 SDLNRLTNS
-31 QLDEIREKLSIQNPS
+31 QLDEIREELSIQNPT
-46 SMDSALESVDSIN
+46 MDSALESENSIN
-59 QESIEIEIEQKN
+59 QESIEIEIEQKD

-153 SELSRIYSTLS
+153 SELSRIYSTLN

-189 VTSPGINLIHPFSD
+189 INSPGINLIHPFSD

-217 GSLRK
+217 GSLRR
-222 VQIIRNSE
+222 VQVIRNSE
-230 IIAEVDFYSFFLNG
+230 IISIVDFYSFFLNG

-251 RILDGDVIHVPVVA
+251 RILDGDVIHVPVVT
-265 NRAEIKGEII
+265 NRAEIKGEIV

-280 ELLDSDLL
+280 ELLESDLL
-288 SNLINYAGGLSSMSS
+288 SNLINYAGGLSSLASD
-303 NKAVINDIIPIDK
+303 KVVINDIIPMDK

-329 YLSQTDKIKIQN
+329 YLSQTDKIKIYN
-341 GSVVELIPI
+341 GSVVDLIPI
-350 AKNDTFVSV
+350 AKNDTSVSV

-369 PIDLLRSQNQESGI
+369 PVNLSDNQNKEGGT
-383 TLKEVLD
+383 TLKKVLD
-390 IAGGFEDPNF
+390 VAGGFEDPIF
-400 RKTINEKIVI
+400 RKTINDEIVI

-419 AKEFR
+419 GKEFR
-424 VDYSD
+424 VNYLD
-429 ANSFKLE
+429 ANSFKVE

-443 YELPQYKN
+443 YELPQYNN

-460 VNSPGTYPLKAGL
+460 VNSPGTYPLKEGL
-473 SLSQAIKLAGGIT
+473 SLSQAIKSAGGIT
-486 EMGSINSVSVTKNL
+486 EIGSINSVSVTKNL
-500 VSIDSDGN
+500 LSIDSDGN
-508 EVSRVELVSN
+508 EFNKVELVSN
-518 IDLNFQIA
+518 IDLDFQIA

-531 TILPKTNVIRVD
+531 TILPKTNVIRVE

-557 NGMTMSKAIELAG
+557 NGMTMSRAIELAG
-570 GYKPHSLK
+570 GYKPNSLI
-578 KRVYVVR
+578 KRAYVVR
-585 ANGEIEQ
+585 ANGEIDK
-592 ADIFRGKAKRIFP
+592 ANIFRGRTKRVFP
-605 GDSVFVP
+605 GDSIFVP
-612 VNPDPDKFD
+612 ENPDPDKFD
-621 VTSFIADLSSTL
+621 ITTFIADLSSTL

-645 NN
+645 N